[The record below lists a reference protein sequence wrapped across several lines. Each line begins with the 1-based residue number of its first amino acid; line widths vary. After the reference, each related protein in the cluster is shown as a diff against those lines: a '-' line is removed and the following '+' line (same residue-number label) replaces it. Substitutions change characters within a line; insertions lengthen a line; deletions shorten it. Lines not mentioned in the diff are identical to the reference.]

1 MLTINNF
8 HKKLIGKGPHSK
20 KWFVG
25 SVDETPTQYWLYPNT
40 NKGKPL
46 NRISLERMPMGGKG
60 EYEYEIWWWDN
71 DEPDPAQQK
80 PIRQWLSIKNLKMGA
95 VPLLELIDY
104 MLKLK

>member
-46 NRISLERMPMGGKG
+46 NRISLERMPMGGTG
-60 EYEYEIWWWDN
+60 DYEYEIWWWDN
-71 DEPDPAQQK
+71 DEPDPAKQK